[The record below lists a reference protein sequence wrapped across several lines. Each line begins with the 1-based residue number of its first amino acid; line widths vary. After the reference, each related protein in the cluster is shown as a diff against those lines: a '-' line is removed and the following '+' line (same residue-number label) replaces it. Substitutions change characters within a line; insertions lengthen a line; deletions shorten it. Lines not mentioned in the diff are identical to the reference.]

1 MAALG
6 REFKGRAGKIAA
18 LLVAMRPDNLRSDL
32 SMGSVE
38 LQVDSEKVKIDN
50 RHVSLREVADVTQPV
65 ADFQG
70 GMVSIDTTLSEEVSA
85 DGLARDLVRRIQQ
98 MRKEMDL
105 KVDEFIDVH
114 LLTSSPESAATVDS
128 RREYMRGE
136 VRAKTLTIAQGDR
149 ARPRGTLVRDWPIG
163 DDVFSIG
170 LARRIRPHA
179 RKGLK
184 SRSARKARRSR

>member
-6 REFKGRAGKIAA
+6 PEFKGRAGRIAD
-18 LLVAMRPDNLRSDL
+18 LLVSMKPDNLRSGL
-32 SMGSVE
+32 SRGSVE
-38 LQVDSEKVKIDN
+38 LQLDSEKVKIDN

-65 ADFQG
+65 AEFQG
-70 GMVSIDTTLSEEVSA
+70 GMVSIDTTLSEEESA

-114 LLTSSPESAATVDS
+114 LLASTPESAATVNS
-128 RREYMRGE
+128 RREYILEE
-136 VRAKTLTIAQGDR
+136 VRAKTLTIAHGER
-149 ARPRGTLVRDWPIG
+149 TRPRGTLVRDWPIG

-170 LARRIRPHA
+170 LAKQIRRKA
-179 RKGLK
+179 REGVKPRTSK
-184 SRSARKARRSR
+184 TARRSR